1 MALPIAGAV
10 GTLFVWCAANLYV
23 GDVEV
28 VTDQPTPDLVVNVYN
43 QKGQATN
50 YHVNKFQLMPGS
62 YHIEILPDGKT
73 KIPANIEVNFH
84 SVNRLVVHAPSSGKF
99 NSLHLSTSGAPIP
112 TTSTG
117 KTTTEQDIE
126 VTTQNIQPL
135 NADVS
140 LNRPSEQEVLP
151 PSTEDINASNK
162 ANNVAKS
169 PDSSTDGIVPADA
182 SSKDTKSTAV
192 NTASAKDSKSHAQ
205 NTTTSTVTKDAK
217 QSTAFS
223 ASGEAEQTDDQPAH
237 WWQRLH
243 KKQESPQQ

>member
-1 MALPIAGAV
+1 MF
-10 GTLFVWCAANLYV
+10 T
-23 GDVEV
+23 
-28 VTDQPTPDLVVNVYN
+28 TR
-43 QKGQATN
+43 KGQATN

-73 KIPANIEVNFH
+73 KIPANIEVKFH
-84 SVNRLVVHAPSSGKF
+84 TVNRLVLHAPGSGKF
-99 NSLHLSTSGAPIP
+99 NALRLSTSGAPVP
-112 TTSTG
+112 TTATG
-117 KTTTEQDIE
+117 KTTTEQDME
-126 VTTQNIQPL
+126 VTTQDIQPL

-151 PSTEDINASNK
+151 PSTDDINASNK

-169 PDSSTDGIVPADA
+169 LDVSTDGILPAEA
-182 SSKDTKSTAV
+182 SSKDAKVTATPADTKDTKSIAV
-192 NTASAKDSKSHAQ
+192 NTAGGKDGKSLAQ
-205 NTTTSTVTKDAK
+205 NATTSTVTKDAK

-243 KKQESPQQ
+243 KKQESQQQ